1 LHTSYIFANPA
12 KKEGA
17 SLLVTILEK
26 SPFFHSHFLVS
37 LNKSKVSRTIISEKG
52 KEVFS
57 VTYGGGEGAFPN
69 PFVESKLKAKAATRK
84 INVIGEIVEKYG
96 QDS

>member
-1 LHTSYIFANPA
+1 
-12 KKEGA
+12 
-17 SLLVTILEK
+17 
-26 SPFFHSHFLVS
+26 
-37 LNKSKVSRTIISEKG
+37 
-52 KEVFS
+52 